1 MPFPSHLRRLIAAA
15 ALGLGALAL
24 APSAA
29 LADAGLSLDRFN
41 PAPAGDRTFGI
52 TSPEISEGVTFESA
66 ILFDYAHNPYT
77 LTHGPGQVDVGAVVS
92 DQLFMHVSATVA
104 LFGRASLSFNIPVAV
119 LQDGDDPV
127 RGGVEHTSPH
137 GAGFGDT
144 RLSFKVKLYGH
155 NDGAF
160 QASIGGSLWI
170 PVGDTGTFVSDEKVR
185 GMPEIILGGHG
196 KSFAWSFAA
205 GPELRPSVA
214 FGDAIQGSALR
225 IGGAFGALVGQEKR
239 LTLGPEVATA
249 IVLEDVGLRTMNA
262 ELLLG
267 ARYRVTDAL
276 NLALAA
282 GPGLTSGL
290 GTPDIRVA
298 FGLGYSLRGEDPAK
312 GAAAADRRAP

>member
-1 MPFPSHLRRLIAAA
+1 MPFPSHLKRLLAAA
-15 ALGLGALAL
+15 ALGLAAL

-52 TSPEISEGVTFESA
+52 ASPEIRESVTFESA

-77 LTHGPGQVDVGAVVS
+77 LAHGPGQVDVGAVVS
-92 DQLFMHVSATVA
+92 DQLFMHVGATVA
-104 LFGRASLSFNIPVAV
+104 LVGRASLSFNIPVAV
-119 LQDGDDPV
+119 LPDGDDPV
-127 RGGVEHTSPH
+127 RGGVEHVSPH
-137 GAGFGDT
+137 SAAFGDT

-298 FGLGYSLRGEDPAK
+298 FGLGYSLRGEEPAK
-312 GAAAADRRAP
+312 GAAADRRAP